1 MSFRFRLQRV
11 LELREKSEQ
20 ARARTLREAS
30 ESADHMRAQANAL
43 HALRTLQRESLD
55 DASRGLITAGELQ
68 HVAYV
73 IDELDM
79 RLARATVDAAEA
91 ERVAIEA
98 QQALQLASRDRRV
111 LGRLKEKHAE
121 RWSETAQQQDRL
133 QMDEIALSRF
143 TLKRLTSETAE
154 ADRSARTTS
163 RVTPARA
170 LTPPSTPT
178 L

>member
-1 MSFRFRLQRV
+1 MSFKFRLQRV

-30 ESADHMRAQANAL
+30 ESADLMREQANAL
-43 HALRTLQRESLD
+43 QALRTLQRDSLD
-55 DASRGLITAGELQ
+55 AASRGVITAGELQ

-73 IDELDM
+73 IDQLDT
-79 RLARATVDAAEA
+79 RLERATVDAAEA
-91 ERVAIEA
+91 ERLAIEA

-121 RWSETAQQQDRL
+121 RWMETEQQRDRL
-133 QMDEIALSRF
+133 HMDEIALSRF
-143 TLKRLTSETAE
+143 TRKRVTGEPADAE
-154 ADRSARTTS
+154 RTARTTN

-170 LTPPSTPT
+170 LTPPSSPT